1 MKILHENPP
10 EWIMTGCLNQFR
22 VNLDHTFWTY
32 GDIIYNPG
40 KGTIPDHIIA
50 HEETHM
56 RQQEAYVK
64 RPEGEC
70 IGIEMKCEAHQ
81 DQWFEHKL
89 PDGTECAGPGEP
101 LERGKDAW
109 WEEYLA
115 NPRFRMEQEAQAYGE
130 QYKFFCKYRKDRNE
144 RSRFLNSICDLFSG
158 PLYQLALTKS
168 QARAM
173 IQVLSGE
180 KTLKQVS

>member
-1 MKILHENPP
+1 MKIINENPP
-10 EWIMTGCLNQFR
+10 AWIMTGCLNQFR

-56 RQQEAYVK
+56 RQQEAY
-64 RPEGEC
+64 EG
-70 IGIEMKCEAHQ
+70 
-81 DQWFEHKL
+81 
-89 PDGTECAGPGEP
+89 
-101 LERGKDAW
+101 GKDAW
-109 WEEYLA
+109 WKEYLA
-115 NPRFRMEQEAQAYGE
+115 NSRFRMEQEAQAYGE

-144 RSRFLNSICDLFSG
+144 RSRFLNSICDSFAG
-158 PLYQLALTKS
+158 PLYQLALTKA

-173 IQVLSGE
+173 VQVLSGE